1 MATQTVPLPS
11 QWQRLGEGSPKR
23 LDLTLPPE
31 LEAHEPPE
39 ARGLHREQVRLMV
52 AYKSTGRL
60 LHRHFADL
68 PDMLDPGS
76 LLVLNTSGT
85 LSAELPSLRSD
96 GSPVLL
102 HLSTPLPHAED
113 NVWTA
118 ELRSPVGA
126 RVLDGRIGELLFLP
140 DGGTARVLDAYP
152 APDHVVIEGSRLWSA
167 RLQLPLPLPEY
178 LERHGRPI
186 HYSHILDDWPLSA
199 YQTAYAETPGSA
211 EMPSAGRPIT
221 CELLEELRRRGV
233 NTATLLLHT
242 GVSSQEEDET
252 PFAEY
257 FVVPPATVEA
267 VEHTRAAGKP
277 VIAVGTTVVRALE
290 SAGGKSARGWT
301 ELVITPERGVRFV
314 DGLITGWHEP
324 RASHLLMLEAIAGRP
339 LLEASY
345 AEAIRRGYLWHEFGD
360 SHLILP

>member
-1 MATQTVPLPS
+1 MATPRVPLPS
-11 QWQRLGEGSPKR
+11 QWERLGEGASKR
-23 LDLTLPPE
+23 LDFTLPAA

-39 ARGLHREQVRLMV
+39 ARGLERERVRLMV
-52 AYKSTGRL
+52 AYKSSGRL

-68 PDMLDPGS
+68 PDLLEPGS

-85 LSAELPSLRSD
+85 LPAELQALRTD

-118 ELRSPVGA
+118 ELRSPTGA
-126 RVLDGRIGELLFLP
+126 RILDGRIGELLFLP
-140 DGGTARVLDAYP
+140 EGGSARMLDAYP
-152 APDHVVIEGSRLWSA
+152 APDHLVIEGSRLWSA
-167 RLQLPLPLPEY
+167 RLHLALPLPEY
-178 LERHGRPI
+178 LQRHGRPI
-186 HYSHILDDWPLSA
+186 HYSHIAAEWPLSA
-199 YQTAYAETPGSA
+199 YQTAYAETAGSA

-221 CELLEELRRRGV
+221 CPLLDELRRRGV

-242 GVSSQEEDET
+242 GVSSQEEDEA

-257 FVVPPATVEA
+257 FVVPPATIEA
-267 VEHTRAAGKP
+267 VERAHAAGKP

-290 SAGGKSARGWT
+290 SAGGKAARGWT
-301 ELVITPERGVRFV
+301 ELVITPQRGVRFV

-345 AEAIRRGYLWHEFGD
+345 TEAISRAYLWHEFGD